1 MRFYIEYSV
10 VKGFIFLTKLLPNA
24 FVYTLFKTIARLF
37 FKYNKRKRTLTLQN
51 LKMAY
56 PSLSNEELISLASK
70 SYESIG
76 ITLAE
81 TLLMYNDKLDIDS
94 IVVNKAEMME
104 KFHTYL
110 DNAENGVL
118 FITGHFSNWE
128 LLAQFLAK
136 NGYPIKNIARAGDNA
151 LIDKNIVQAFR
162 GKYGNQNIPKRNA
175 IISLVKT
182 LKQGLRVGILFDQKS
197 SDNNSIQGTFFGHPL
212 KMINVIAQ
220 MKLKYNPLVIPIFIA
235 RLEDGS
241 YKVIFHN
248 PVEYLAEEE
257 KDESQK
263 ILKMTQYYNDILEQ
277 VINDYPEQWFWV
289 HNRWQLKL

>member
-1 MRFYIEYSV
+1 MRFYVEYYIA
-10 VKGFIFLTKLLPNA
+10 KGFIFLTKLLPNA

-37 FKYNKRKRTLTLQN
+37 YKYNKRKRKLTLYN

-56 PSLSNEELISLASK
+56 PSRSNEELVSLASK

-81 TLLMYNDKLDIDS
+81 TLLMYHNKLDIDT

-118 FITGHFSNWE
+118 LITGHFSNWE

-136 NGYPIKNIARAGDNA
+136 NGYPIKNIARAGDNP

-182 LKQGLRVGILFDQKS
+182 LKQGLRASILFDQKA
-197 SDNNSIQGTFFGHPL
+197 SDNNIVQGSFFGHPL
-212 KMINVIAQ
+212 KMVRVVAQ
-220 MKLKYNPLVIPIFIA
+220 LKLKYNPLVIPIFIA
-235 RLEDGS
+235 RLENGH
-241 YKVIFHN
+241 YKVVFHD

-257 KDESQK
+257 HDESQK
-263 ILKMTQYYNDILEQ
+263 ILKMTQRYNDILEQ
-277 VINDYPEQWFWV
+277 VINDYPEQWFWM
-289 HNRWQLKL
+289 HNRWQRKL